1 MDEKLPY
8 KDSKIRK
15 ASKFFEAFL
24 LMKVWLF
31 ME

>member
-1 MDEKLPY
+1 MYKKLPY
-8 KDSKIRK
+8 KDSKIK
-15 ASKFFEAFL
+15 KNQNFLMFFL